1 MFLHVVGHNQRFSCI
16 KMTFRR
22 STETISRNFQ
32 EVLYAIGEL
41 KNELIVEPS
50 SGVPPKILHSRRW
63 YPFFKVCQN
72 RNSNH
77 VKLLDVHKCLLS
89 HTYVG
94 LCRSNWWNTCFGHC
108 SWEAQGCFS
117 WEEAHHYPECL
128 TAVDFDLRF
137 TYVLAGWEGS
147 AHDARILTDALQRP
161 DGLKVPQGI
170 TIVHWTVLCTT
181 IEKNSWNLIHLISP
195 LVGKF
200 YLVDA
205 GYACRPWFLPPYRGT
220 RYHLREYGTRRP
232 QNSRELFNLSIQ
244 PLELRLRGLLGHWR
258 IGSRYSTTSLS
269 IPTIPKWR

>member
-32 EVLYAIGEL
+32 EVLYAIEEL
-41 KNELIVEPS
+41 RNELIVEPS

-72 RNSNH
+72 RNSSH

-117 WEEAHHYPECL
+117 WEEAHHYPEC
-128 TAVDFDLRF
+128 FSCSRF
-137 TYVLAGWEGS
+137 W
-147 AHDARILTDALQRP
+147 P
-161 DGLKVPQGI
+161 KVHICFGRLGG
-170 TIVHWTVLCTT
+170 LCTWCQNIDRCPTKAKWSKGSSRYYNLTLNSIVQNHRQKCLEPDILYLT
-181 IEKNSWNLIHLISP
+181 IGRQI
-195 LVGKF
+195 
-200 YLVDA
+200 
-205 GYACRPWFLPPYRGT
+205 
-220 RYHLREYGTRRP
+220 
-232 QNSRELFNLSIQ
+232 
-244 PLELRLRGLLGHWR
+244 LLGRCW
-258 IGSRYSTTSLS
+258 ICLQAW
-269 IPTIPKWR
+269 IPTTL